1 MAAFRFVTAALLAAS
16 AAAHAQTGT
25 GPAYP
30 TRTVRVIVPFPP
42 GGSTDILARTMGQ
55 KLSEVW
61 QQQVIVDNRPGA
73 GGIIGTEL
81 GARAPRDGYTLIMGS
96 GAPLTILPS
105 LYEKLP
111 YDVQKDFA
119 PITNVAIVPNVLA
132 LHPSVPAKTVK
143 ELVALAKARR
153 GSLTYSSNG
162 SGAPGHLAGELFK
175 SMTGVDMVHV
185 PYKGSAPATTAVVS
199 GEVAMTFTTTPPV
212 VPHAK
217 SGKLK
222 IIAVTTTR
230 RIARLPE
237 VPTVAESGL
246 PGYEAISWFGLVA
259 PAGAP
264 AAIVSKINSDAVAI
278 LKTREMEE
286 RIADHGAQATPTTPD
301 QLAAWIRSE
310 TVKWAKIVK
319 LSGAKPD

>member
-1 MAAFRFVTAALLAAS
+1 MSIFRLIITAMLLAS
-16 AAAHAQTGT
+16 AAATHAQTY
-25 GPAYP
+25 PA
-30 TRTVRVIVPFPP
+30 RTIRVLVPFPP
-42 GGSTDILARTMGQ
+42 GGSTDILARAMGQ
-55 KLSEVW
+55 KLSEAW
-61 QQQVIVDNRPGA
+61 QQQVIIDNRPGA

-81 GARAPRDGYTLIMGS
+81 GARAPRDGYTLMMGS

-111 YDVQKDFA
+111 YDAQKDFA
-119 PITNVAIVPNVLA
+119 PITGVATVPNVLA

-143 ELVALAKARR
+143 ELIALARARR
-153 GSLTYSSNG
+153 GTLTFSSNG
-162 SGAPGHLAGELFK
+162 AGAPGHLAGELFK

-212 VPHAK
+212 FPHAK
-217 SGKLK
+217 SGRMR
-222 IIAVTTTR
+222 IIAVTTSR
-230 RIARLPE
+230 RIAQLPD

-246 PGYEAISWFGLVA
+246 PGYEAVSWFGLVA
-259 PAGAP
+259 PAGVP
-264 AAIVSKINSDAVAI
+264 AAIIAKVNTDAVAI

-286 RIADHGAQATPTTPD
+286 RLTDQGAQPMPTTPD
-301 QLAAWIRSE
+301 QLTAWIRSE